1 MKNPEA
7 DIHDQS
13 QLPADNGKQKV
24 RSAEVGTDIL
34 KALAELSPSTSLSRL
49 AEHVQMPASK
59 VHRYLQALIASG
71 FAEQDSATNHY
82 GLGREALRVGLAA
95 LGSIDVL
102 KIAALPLSQL
112 RDELNESCFIAVW
125 GNQGATVVSIE
136 PAVRAVT
143 VVTQIGS
150 VLPLLTSSTGL
161 VFAAYLPERETVELR
176 DREPGRPAPQCRGL
190 PGGIGR
196 HSRPWAAPC
205 ARPADARCGCVV
217 GTGVQCLGAGGGR
230 DDRGR
235 ANVDFSCRR
244 TWAGGA
250 TAAGSGPRDQ
260 LAHGLFAGRVSAC
273 STIARYVK
281 VNVISSYFSY
291 RIKRLF
297 LTHWPA

>member
-1 MKNPEA
+1 MAKANSPT
-7 DIHDQS
+7 DT
-13 QLPADNGKQKV
+13 GKQKV

-71 FAEQDSATNHY
+71 FAEQDAATNHY

-102 KIAALPLSQL
+102 KVAAMPLSQL

-150 VLPLLTSSTGL
+150 VLPLLSSSTGL
-161 VFAAYLPERETVELR
+161 VFAAYLPERETQELR
-176 DREPGRPAPQCRGL
+176 DRELAALQQTASDYHTLLAGIREQGLHHVHGLLMPGVDALSAPVFNAMGQ
-190 PGGIGR
+190 I
-196 HSRPWAAPC
+196 AAVMT
-205 ARPADARCGCVV
+205 VV
-217 GTGVQCLGAGGGR
+217 GPTSIFHADEHGPAAQRLLTTARTVSWRMGYAGNPHC
-230 DDRGR
+230 
-235 ANVDFSCRR
+235 AS
-244 TWAGGA
+244 T
-250 TAAGSGPRDQ
+250 SS
-260 LAHGLFAGRVSAC
+260 VSS
-273 STIARYVK
+273 STSQ
-281 VNVISSYFSY
+281 SSS
-291 RIKRLF
+291 
-297 LTHWPA
+297 

>member
-1 MKNPEA
+1 MAKASSPT
-7 DIHDQS
+7 DT
-13 QLPADNGKQKV
+13 GKQKV

-71 FAEQDSATNHY
+71 FAEQDAATNHY

-102 KIAALPLSQL
+102 KVAAMPLSQL

-150 VLPLLTSSTGL
+150 VLPLLSSSTGL
-161 VFAAYLPERETVELR
+161 VFAAYLPERETQELR
-176 DREPGRPAPQCRGL
+176 DRELAALQQTASDYDTLLAGIREQGLHHVHGLLMPGVDALSAPVFNALGQ
-190 PGGIGR
+190 I
-196 HSRPWAAPC
+196 AAVMT
-205 ARPADARCGCVV
+205 VV
-217 GTGVQCLGAGGGR
+217 GPTSIFHADEHGPAAQRLL
-230 DDRGR
+230 
-235 ANVDFSCRR
+235 
-244 TWAGGA
+244 
-250 TAAGSGPRDQ
+250 TAART
-260 LAHGLFAGRVSAC
+260 VSWRMGYADNPHC
-273 STIARYVK
+273 ASTSCV
-281 VNVISSYFSY
+281 SSS
-291 RIKRLF
+291 
-297 LTHWPA
+297 TSQSSS